1 MLIQA
6 VNVISYLLIRR
17 TLTLL
22 RCVTVVAKSLDDNKK
37 WIRTVS
43 NLLNLIQF
51 QFLCQI
57 LVKFSG
63 VKSKRTVSQLRRR
76 KGNYCVVFTNSIKQ
90 ARQIRKFHV
99 PVVHQWLGNNKKV
112 CCTCKVVV
120 SHNKPIALL
129 LFSFLLRSLLEL
141 PVVAIQKFCYHGN
154 VTSYFSS
161 LVSTDYFQ

>member
-1 MLIQA
+1 M
-6 VNVISYLLIRR
+6 
-17 TLTLL
+17 
-22 RCVTVVAKSLDDNKK
+22 
-37 WIRTVS
+37 
-43 NLLNLIQF
+43 
-51 QFLCQI
+51 
-57 LVKFSG
+57 
-63 VKSKRTVSQLRRR
+63 
-76 KGNYCVVFTNSIKQ
+76 FTNSIKQ

-112 CCTCKVVV
+112 CCTCKFVV

-161 LVSTDYFQ
+161 LVSTDYFQQLYIVLHTTSTTFPWRTMSSKYMYYEFWGCKIYVLDEHNYYGCFTEPVEGISWIVQKYLE